1 MNMKNV
7 ILKFIIALLILIS
20 CNKQLD
26 ILPENILTE
35 SQIVQSP
42 TLTFGLLS
50 DAYFQTYIK
59 ENGLAH
65 YIGADI
71 ATGIDSVPLTNAF
84 QPMWNGT
91 ANSIFDP
98 IKDYWDKHFIAINE
112 ANIIINRTPT
122 EATYDTALKSQY
134 IAEAKFIRAYNYFAL
149 LRYFGNGALTDNLSG
164 DGLPLQKNNF
174 TGYSSSKN
182 IKRSSCLETYN
193 FILEDL
199 ESAGAA
205 LKSTTN
211 TGDVLFRGFGQKL
224 ACYALASRVALYA
237 GNYQKVIEYANLCF
251 SNLGSNYRLNS
262 SPFNVFPITTLTSKI
277 PIDQEIIF
285 SFPVSY
291 FNFGD
296 LGTPFPAYYFKLA
309 VWPAANFIS
318 TYNVNDIRLTK
329 MLVTGNPAGNI
340 RRFCPSKFSN
350 PNGVDNLPII
360 RLAEVYL
367 NHAEALV
374 QLNKTVDAA
383 AINSL
388 NLIRQRAFTAPN
400 IPAPYQVSN
409 FATYQAL
416 LTAILQ
422 ERRWELAFE
431 GHDRFDR
438 IRNNLPL
445 NPLLDADKRKYVWPI
460 PLREIQLTNGLI
472 TQNPS
477 Y

>member
-7 ILKFIIALLILIS
+7 ILKFIIASLILIS
-20 CNKQLD
+20 CNKDLD
-26 ILPENILTE
+26 IIPENILTE
-35 SQIVQSP
+35 TQIVQSQ
-42 TLTFGLLS
+42 TLTFGLLTDS
-50 DAYFQTYIK
+50 YFKTYK
-59 ENGLAH
+59 AERGLP
-65 YIGADI
+65 YYNGADI
-71 ATGIDSVPLTNAF
+71 ATGIDSSLAIFF
-84 QPMWNGT
+84 QPLWNGT
-91 ANSIFDP
+91 ANSITGQIIEYWNSHFD
-98 IKDYWDKHFIAINE
+98 AINE

-122 EATYDTALKSQY
+122 EANYDTALKSQY
-134 IAEAKFIRAYNYFAL
+134 IAQAKFIRAFNYFAL

-262 SPFNVFPITTLTSKI
+262 SPYNVFPVTTAISRI

-296 LGTPFPAYYFKLA
+296 LGQPDAFYYNKNATL
-309 VWPAANFIS
+309 WPASSFINS
-318 TYNVNDIRLTK
+318 YNVNDIRFTR
-329 MLVTGNPAGNI
+329 MLVTGNPKFNLN
-340 RRFCPSKFSN
+340 RRCPSKFSN
-350 PNGVDNLPII
+350 PNGIDNLPII

-374 QLNKTVDAA
+374 KLNRTVDAA